1 MPATF
6 QDTAGRVWS
15 VSIGTDTI
23 KRVRSS
29 LALDFLETYFDGTL
43 RAKLFDVC
51 LLVDTLYVV
60 CKEQADAK
68 GITDVDFGRSMSGE
82 VLETAAMAL
91 EEALFFICP
100 PARREI
106 GRTGWQKMEQV
117 QTKACQMAVVRMN
130 DPEIDRMIDRE
141 LTKRIQSIGS
151 LEPKSGS

>member
-29 LALDFLETYFDGTL
+29 LDLDFLETYFDGTL

-82 VLETAAMAL
+82 VLEVAAKAL